1 MPTARVTRR
10 TARRPGAPD
19 RHLLYER
26 AVQCPEAELGL
37 LTRLLRR
44 AGQPALR
51 LREDFSGTAL
61 LSSSWVAGGPRRTA
75 VAVDL
80 DPAVHRWAAAHRLPG
95 LGAAA
100 GRLRLVQADVR
111 RAPRGPFD
119 AILALNFSYQV
130 FHRRADLLA
139 YFRAARRAL
148 APGGLFMVDLFGGWL
163 AQQEVVERRRIGGG
177 VTYVWEHLSCDP
189 ITHRV
194 QCAIHFELPGGRR
207 LRRAFTY
214 DWRLWTLPELSDLM
228 EEAGFDRLEVQWDV
242 EPPGDRASLP
252 PAAPRREPGRVARL
266 PGGAPP
272 RPGAAILA
280 VTAADLQGPPGFA

>member
-1 MPTARVTRR
+1 MPTRR
-10 TARRPGAPD
+10 TTRRPPRRPSRRPAAPD

-26 AVQCPEAELGL
+26 AVQSPHAELGL

-51 LREDFSGTAL
+51 LREDFCGTAL
-61 LSSSWVAGGPRRTA
+61 LSASWVAAGPRRTA
-75 VAVDL
+75 VGVDL
-80 DPAVHRWAAAHRLPG
+80 DPGVHRWAAAHRLPA

-100 GRLRLVQADVR
+100 GRLSLVRADVR
-111 RAPRGPFD
+111 HGPRGPFD

-139 YFRAARRAL
+139 YLRAARRAL
-148 APGGLFMVDLFGGWL
+148 APGGLFMLDLFGGWL
-163 AQQEVVERRRIGGG
+163 AQQEVEERRPLGGG
-177 VTYVWEHLSCDP
+177 VTYVWEHQACDP

-194 QCAIHFELPGGRR
+194 RCAIHFELPGGRR

-214 DWRLWTLPELSDLM
+214 DWRLWTLPELSDLL

-242 EPPGDRASLP
+242 EPPGAEPRYR
-252 PAAPRREPGRVARL
+252 PRRHAANQGGWLAYLVGR
-266 PGGAPP
+266 
-272 RPGAAILA
+272 RPDR
-280 VTAADLQGPPGFA
+280 TR

>member
-1 MPTARVTRR
+1 MPRATRR
-10 TARRPGAPD
+10 TSRRPAAPD

-26 AVQCPEAELGL
+26 AVQSPDTELGL

-61 LSSSWVAGGPRRTA
+61 LSASWVAGGPRRTA

-80 DPAVHRWAAAHRLPG
+80 DTSVHRWAARHRLPA

-100 GRLRLVQADVR
+100 RRLRLVEADVR
-111 RAPRGPFD
+111 HAPRGPFD

-130 FHRRADLLA
+130 FHRRADQLA
-139 YFRAARRAL
+139 YFRAVRRSL
-148 APGGLFMVDLFGGWL
+148 APGGLFVLDLFGGWL
-163 AQQEVVERRRIGGG
+163 AQREATERRRIGGG
-177 VTYVWEHLSCDP
+177 VTYVWEHEAFDP

-194 QCAIHFELPGGRR
+194 RCAIHFELPDGRR

-214 DWRLWTLPELSDLM
+214 DWRLWTLPELSDLL

-242 EPPGDRASLP
+242 EPPGVEPRYR
-252 PAAPRREPGRVARL
+252 PRRHAENQGGWLAYLVGRRPGRTAR
-266 PGGAPP
+266 
-272 RPGAAILA
+272 
-280 VTAADLQGPPGFA
+280 

>member
-1 MPTARVTRR
+1 MPSHPR
-10 TARRPGAPD
+10 RRPAAPD

-61 LSSSWVAGGPRRTA
+61 LSASWVAGGARRTA

-80 DPAVHRWAAAHRLPG
+80 DPAVHRWAETHRLPG

-111 RAPRGPFD
+111 HAPRGPFD

-139 YFRAARRAL
+139 YFRAARGSL
-148 APGGLFMVDLFGGWL
+148 APGGLFMLDLFGGWL

-177 VTYVWEHLSCDP
+177 VTYAWEHESCDP

-194 QCAIHFELPGGRR
+194 RCAIHFELPGGRR

-214 DWRLWTLPELSDLM
+214 DWRLWTLPELSDLL

-242 EPPGDRASLP
+242 EPPGVEPRYL
-252 PAAPRREPGRVARL
+252 PRRHAVNQGGWLAYLVGR
-266 PGGAPP
+266 
-272 RPGAAILA
+272 RPGQAR
-280 VTAADLQGPPGFA
+280 